1 MISNDIKS
9 CFYKLYSN
17 KKIYNDLNF
26 IVKRRIDHY
35 LRDEK
40 LITHEDLLNI
50 WNKLFKLNTEKVNI
64 FQFNMNTIKKVTISW
79 MNYYEVIPF
88 DETARGVKILID
100 DPLDIERIS
109 LVEKLFEKKC
119 DLFYCSKEEILQ
131 IINILENDT
140 IKKNNSIESNKI
152 NKLIDSIINQA
163 NKYKS
168 SDVHFDIEANNVA
181 IRFRIDGVLKVLSN
195 INIDIYQTLL
205 NRIKILSKIDV
216 TRTNIP
222 QDGQM
227 NYKKQ
232 EIRVS
237 TFPTLRGERLTLR
250 FYTSYDG
257 GYDIDSLGFD
267 ENQLKD
273 IVLSLRGSGIIF
285 ITGPTGSGK
294 TTTMYSIIS
303 ELKKHNKNIITIE
316 DPVEREIDGIC
327 QVPLNNLDYTEI
339 LKNIIRQDPDV
350 IMIGE
355 IRDLETLTLAIRL
368 AQTGHLVLTTIHT
381 NDALGV
387 FNRLINMGIPKYLI
401 VDTVKL
407 IISQR
412 LIRKPCQF
420 CLEEVC
426 DSEKNEVLIKTN
438 GCPKCMNTGYNG
450 RLLIAEVILV
460 DSKIKSMLIDRNYR
474 NIILKYKKSHFIKYK
489 AKKMLTDKKVTF
501 EELNRNGLI

>member
-1 MISNDIKS
+1 MISQQIKTYY
-9 CFYKLYSN
+9 YKTNPN
-17 KKIYNDLNF
+17 KKGSFDLNY
-26 IVKRRIDHY
+26 IVNRRLDKF
-35 LRDEK
+35 LFDEK
-40 LITHEDLLNI
+40 LLNI
-50 WNKLFKLNTEKVNI
+50 EELLKMWNHLFKINIDKVNI
-64 FQFNMNTIKKVTISW
+64 FEFNLNTIKKVTIDW
-79 MNYYEVIPF
+79 IQNFQVIPF
-88 DETARGVKILID
+88 NENSKTVKVLID
-100 DPLDIERIS
+100 DPLNVEVIAQLERI
-109 LVEKLFEKKC
+109 FEKKSELYYC
-119 DLFYCSKEEILQ
+119 AKEDLVQ
-131 IINILENDT
+131 IINILENDSL
-140 IKKNNSIESNKI
+140 NNSKNLESSKI

-168 SDVHFDIEANNVA
+168 SDVHFDVNSNNVS
-181 IRFRIDGVLKVLSN
+181 IRIRIDGVLKELTT
-195 INIDIYQTLL
+195 INFESYQILI

-250 FYTSYDG
+250 FFNNNNEVYDLNL
-257 GYDIDSLGFD
+257 LGFD
-267 ENQLKD
+267 AIQLKD
-273 IVLSLRGSGIIF
+273 IETSLKGNGIIF

-294 TTTMYSIIS
+294 TTTIYSILN
-303 ELKKHNKNIITIE
+303 ELKQQNKNIITIE
-316 DPVEREIDGIC
+316 DPVEKEINGVC
-327 QVPLNNLDYTEI
+327 QVPLNNLNYTEI

-355 IRDLETLTLAIRL
+355 IRDIETLTLAVRL

-381 NDALGV
+381 NDSIGV

-401 VDTVKL
+401 LDTVKL

-412 LIRKPCQF
+412 LIRKPCLYCQ
-420 CLEEVC
+420 EEISLDDLKTNV
-426 DSEKNEVLIKTN
+426 IKTI

-450 RLLIAEVILV
+450 RLLVPEVLLI
-460 DSKIKSMLIDRNYR
+460 DGKIKQLLVEKNYR
-474 NIILKYKKSHFIKYK
+474 TLILKYKKYNFIKYK
-489 AKKMLTDKKVTF
+489 AKQMLLDKKITF